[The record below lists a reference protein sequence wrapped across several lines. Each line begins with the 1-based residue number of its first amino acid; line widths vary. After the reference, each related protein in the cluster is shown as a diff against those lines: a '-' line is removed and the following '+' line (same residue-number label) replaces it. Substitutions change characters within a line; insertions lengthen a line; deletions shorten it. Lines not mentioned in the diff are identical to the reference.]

1 LKLFNEGINMKEKSF
16 PHTLLTSLVSIGEDV
31 LDSSAEVLRTL
42 GITGKAG
49 IVCDSITRDLA
60 GRKIAEVLEEG
71 DYQADILIIT
81 EADMANVEKV
91 REEAAEAE
99 VLFGVGGGRPI
110 DVAKYTAHLL
120 NIPFISV
127 PTAASHDGVA
137 SGRASINVEGR
148 KSSLGARV
156 PAAVLA
162 DTSLISSAPRRLN
175 VSGAADIVSNITAVN
190 DWYLA
195 ERIKG
200 ERVHRVAAEL
210 ALLAARRLLQC
221 RDLIRDMQ
229 PGGVKVL
236 MEAIILSGTSMAVAG
251 SSRPASGAEHLI
263 SHSLDSLRPSPGL
276 HGEQCGLSSILTAY
290 LQGADW
296 RGIRDFLE
304 HIGAPVKAVELG
316 VDEELFLKAV
326 TEAHRIRPE
335 RYTILGDGIT
345 LKAARRAARAT
356 GIFQA

>member
-1 LKLFNEGINMKEKSF
+1 
-16 PHTLLTSLVSIGEDV
+16 
-31 LDSSAEVLRTL
+31 
-42 GITGKAG
+42 
-49 IVCDSITRDLA
+49 
-60 GRKIAEVLEEG
+60 
-71 DYQADILIIT
+71 
-81 EADMANVEKV
+81 
-91 REEAAEAE
+91 
-99 VLFGVGGGRPI
+99 
-110 DVAKYTAHLL
+110 
-120 NIPFISV
+120 
-127 PTAASHDGVA
+127 
-137 SGRASINVEGR
+137 
-148 KSSLGARV
+148 
-156 PAAVLA
+156 
-162 DTSLISSAPRRLN
+162 
-175 VSGAADIVSNITAVN
+175 
-190 DWYLA
+190 
-195 ERIKG
+195 
-200 ERVHRVAAEL
+200 
-210 ALLAARRLLQC
+210 
-221 RDLIRDMQ
+221 MQ
-229 PGGVKVL
+229 PEGVKVL
-236 MEAIILSGTSMAVAG
+236 MEAIILSGTSMAVAGSSRPASGAEHLITSMAVAG

>member
-1 LKLFNEGINMKEKSF
+1 MKGKGF
-16 PHTLLTSLVSIGEDV
+16 PHTLLTSLVSVGEGV
-31 LDSSAEVLRTL
+31 LEHSAEVLRTL
-42 GITGKAG
+42 GIDGKAG
-49 IVCDSITRDLA
+49 IVCDSITKELA
-60 GRKIAEVLEEG
+60 GMKVAEALKEGGYQAEVF
-71 DYQADILIIT
+71 IIR
-81 EADMANVEKV
+81 EADMESVEKV
-91 REEAAEAE
+91 RGAAADTA

-110 DVAKYTAHLL
+110 DVAKYTAFLL
-120 NIPFISV
+120 GIPFISV

-162 DTSLISSAPRRLN
+162 DTALISSAPRRLN
-175 VSGAADIVSNITAVN
+175 ISGAADVLSNITAVN

-200 ERVHRVAAEL
+200 EPVNRVAAEL
-210 ALLAARRLLQC
+210 ALLAAKRLLDSG
-221 RDLIRDMQ
+221 DLIKEMG
-229 PGGVKVL
+229 PEGVKVL

-290 LQGADW
+290 LQGEDW
-296 RGIRDFLE
+296 KELKDFLN
-304 HIGAPVKAVELG
+304 HIGAPTRVVELG
-316 VDEELFLKAV
+316 VEEELYLKAV
-326 TEAHRIRPE
+326 TEAHLIRPD
-335 RYTILGDGIT
+335 RYTILGDGLT
-345 LKAARRAARAT
+345 PQAARRAARVT
-356 GIFQA
+356 GILQG